1 MARLEVAA
9 LAVLRNVSSV
19 MQLDLTERV
28 EARQRQLLGRQQ
40 GRQSERAEGVVLAV
54 FLALRGVG
62 NGAVAGAGHLATSL
76 KLIIKGKEACL
87 PGQVSD

>member
-40 GRQSERAEGVVLAV
+40 GRQSERAE
-54 FLALRGVG
+54 
-62 NGAVAGAGHLATSL
+62 
-76 KLIIKGKEACL
+76 
-87 PGQVSD
+87 